1 MSRWSERALWGAGW
15 LSLLNLLALLA
26 WWWPCGTFEG
36 HTSGVW
42 ATLAADLSRGQLYR
56 PLLAQDG
63 WGGTRYMPAFFACH
77 AAMLGCVG
85 EVVLS
90 GLVTMIVSAL
100 AAWLGL
106 WQLLRMQGQG
116 RMALPLSWLIFG
128 SIASERVLLQL
139 RCDYLATAWVAW
151 TLVAF
156 QAYLARPSTP
166 RLCWVAAL
174 ASAAFFTKFTSLYVL
189 GFCLAWLLWQRKLR
203 QAALLGLLASSLTVS
218 GLGLVQWL
226 SKGAFLENF
235 RATATGEMSLANWWF
250 LYRDLTVEDP
260 LFLLMLILGL
270 VGLKPAGPGYE
281 TWLLALVLGVTGFIY
296 VSDGIWINHFLD
308 PLLCLVLVLGR
319 ALLRNPRAALP
330 LGLVLS
336 LAHLVPWVPGGPN
349 VRRALAWPGI
359 PQAGEIR
366 QWTRELL
373 PTDRPYFCE
382 DNIVALLHGS
392 RPFALDEFTLRNFQ
406 RRRTPVG
413 IDFETRVAR
422 GDFAFVVLP
431 SGPLGKQGPEP
442 LPLTRVREVRLW
454 NYQVSEFLLFR
465 RNYRVVAVHRPFAV
479 LRRIEP

>member
-1 MSRWSERALWGAGW
+1 MSRWSEGALWGAGL

-56 PLLAQDG
+56 PLLADDG

-77 AAMLGCVG
+77 AGLLRVTGD
-85 EVVLS
+85 VVSS
-90 GLVTMIVSAL
+90 GLATMLLSAL

-106 WQLLRMQGQG
+106 WRLLCKQGQG
-116 RMALPLSWLIFG
+116 RCALPLSWLLFG

-156 QAYLARPSTP
+156 QAYLVRPSAP
-166 RLCWVAAL
+166 GLFWVALL
-174 ASAAFFTKFTSLYVL
+174 ACAAFFTKFTSLYVL
-189 GFCLAWLLWQRKLR
+189 GFCLGWLLWQRKLP
-203 QAALLGLLASSLTVS
+203 QAVVLGLLAS
-218 GLGLVQWL
+218 GLIGAGLALVQLL

-235 RATATGEMSLANWWF
+235 RATATGEMSLANWWW

-270 VGLKPAGPGYE
+270 VGLKSAGRGYE

-319 ALLRNPRAALP
+319 ALGREPRAALP
-330 LGLVLS
+330 LGLLLCV
-336 LAHLVPWVPGGPN
+336 AHLVPWIPGGPN

-366 QWTRELL
+366 RWTRELL

-406 RRRTPVG
+406 RRRTAVG
-413 IDFETRVAR
+413 LDFEARVAR

-442 LPLTRVREVRLW
+442 LPLSRVREVRFW

-465 RNYRVVAVHRPFAV
+465 PHYQVIAVHRPFAV